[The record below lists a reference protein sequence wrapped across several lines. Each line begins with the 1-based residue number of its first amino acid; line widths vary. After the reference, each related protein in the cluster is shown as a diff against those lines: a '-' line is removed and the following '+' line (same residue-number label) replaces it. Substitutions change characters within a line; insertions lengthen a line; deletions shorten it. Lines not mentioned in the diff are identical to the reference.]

1 MNSITI
7 TDVHKINGQLI
18 INPDGESQSVPEQP
32 GNRYYDLIVK
42 WVNEGNEIS
51 VIEPTLTKQQSID
64 AINEAAGEARKK
76 IMLAFVSPGFGT
88 IDEYNNTALEVKK
101 WRDAGSPADDVPLA
115 ITAWST
121 PKQITDEEAAA
132 ELEAQEAFLR
142 AKLDEVRALRLA
154 GTVETANAESEWENV
169 AQPHI
174 DALRNYSPQ

>member
-1 MNSITI
+1 MITYK
-7 TDVHKINGQLI
+7 TLQDGALSSDVACYIPVSHGLYQQALEQVEA
-18 INPDGESQSVPEQP
+18 GEA
-32 GNRYYDLIVK
+32 
-42 WVNEGNEIS
+42 EILPY
-51 VIEPTLTKQQSID
+51 VEPEPTPEELRKQAID
-64 AINEAAGEARKK
+64 AINFAAGEAREK

-101 WRDAGSPADDVPLA
+101 WRDAGSPADDVPAA

-132 ELEAQEAFLR
+132 DLEAQESFLR
-142 AKLDEVRALRLA
+142 AKLDEVRVLRLA